1 MAIQWGAYE
10 GGMRVGIDVD
20 ISAVNTN
27 SDDVT
32 FTVRYY
38 TDNSQSFSDSQTLN
52 LSGHID
58 GSIGYTNDESG
69 SSGAVQRGGARTHT
83 YNYSTWGSSPG
94 TRTFTVSASGLY
106 TGGTPSKSVTVTI
119 PARPIAAPNPP
130 TAATASR
137 VSDTQ
142 TKITWT
148 RNPTNQRP
156 YETQTLWRRINGG
169 SWTSVSSGF
178 SGSATSYTNGTTANN
193 KYEYQVRANNDAGSS
208 AFDLTNVIYTTPAAP
223 TGVAR
228 ADIADPGQRITWSN
242 AGMGYA
248 NYISEIFAS
257 KNGGAWT
264 SLGTVGTGVA
274 TFDHL
279 GSNPVAYTAADRWKY
294 IVRHY
299 ALNGATKLYSADS
312 NVTSETT
319 GVTSPPNAPTN
330 LTPTG
335 GVALDPSVAIP
346 LEWQHNPT
354 DTSDQTQYQIRHR
367 VVGAGSWTT
376 LAPVA
381 SSVKSHSLAAGT
393 YTNGQNVEWQVATKG
408 ADAAFGPFSASAT
421 FIALVSKKIP
431 VYLDSG
437 TGRYI
442 ADLAGLGWTGFA
454 KPAAKV
460 RRVAAQSIPDG
471 STVNISWDTVV
482 WTRDGCTAGSSGI
495 TVPISGWY
503 RMTACAAL
511 NTSELNNSGGTP
523 AILLCYFKFDS
534 SFVSYHRGPLSP
546 SSPTMENGS
555 IDRYLEAGTVV
566 SAALFQNNN
575 GARDTRPSDDA
586 YETSLSVVYIGPA
599 V

>member
-52 LSGHID
+52 LSGHIG

-137 VSDTQ
+137 ISDTQ

-169 SWTSVSSGF
+169 SWSAVSSGF
-178 SGSATSYTNGTTANN
+178 SGSTTSYTNGTTANN

-223 TGVAR
+223 TLAAR
-228 ADIADPGQRITWSN
+228 ADIAGPGQRITWN
-242 AGMGYA
+242 NDAVGYA
-248 NYISEIFAS
+248 NYTSEVFAS
-257 KNGGAWT
+257 KNDGAWT
-264 SLGTVGTGVA
+264 SLGTVASGVT

-299 ALNGATKLYSADS
+299 ASNGNTRLYSADS
-312 NVTSETT
+312 NVTSETA

-367 VVGAGSWTT
+367 VVGAGAWTT

-393 YTNGQNVEWQVATKG
+393 YTNGQNVEWQVSTKG

-442 ADLAGLGWTGFA
+442 ADLAGLGWTGLA
-454 KPAAKV
+454 KPSAKV
-460 RRVAAQSIPDG
+460 RRDATQSFGDG
-471 STVNISWDTVV
+471 ITTDVSWDTNV
-482 WTRDGCTAGSSGI
+482 WMRDGCTAGSAGI
-495 TVPISGWY
+495 TVPIDGWY
-503 RMTACAAL
+503 RLTANHC
-511 NTSELNNSGGTP
+511 LNNSG
-523 AILLCYFKFDS
+523 LLTAGGANAVLVSRFKVGSAQYGFGRS
-534 SFVSYHRGPLSP
+534 PLSP
-546 SSPTMENGS
+546 SAPTVHNGS
-555 IDRYLEAGTVV
+555 LDIFLTAGSVV
-566 SAALFQNNN
+566 TTTIYHNNN
-575 GARDTRPSDDA
+575 GSRSTWGGTE
-586 YETSLSVVYIGPA
+586 YHTSLSVVYIGPA
-599 V
+599 A